1 MESAEAEGTL
11 QDLVPWTSVR
21 SDAFVVGKQ
30 DMSVTIALHARKVEK
45 EREVRKANLG
55 LVRSDHVGQERF
67 QRCKRLQR

>member
-30 DMSVTIALHARKVEK
+30 NMSVPIALHARKVEK
-45 EREVRKANLG
+45 EREVRKANLD
-55 LVRSDHVGQERF
+55 L
-67 QRCKRLQR
+67 